1 MSEQKIVPNL
11 WFDKEAE
18 EAAKFYTSLFK
29 NSEVLD
35 AAHYSETG
43 QEVHRQEPGETMT
56 VEYALD
62 GFRFTALNG
71 GPIFKFNPSVSFV
84 VSRSK
89 EEVDALWEELAQDAL
104 AQQVTG
110 RQSTLG
116 GRWAPAPKIS
126 QRLPEPC
133 LSDS

>member
-29 NSEVLD
+29 NSEMRD
-35 AAHYSETG
+35 TAHYSEAG
-43 QEVHRQEPGETMT
+43 QEVHRQEPGEVMT

-71 GPIFKFNPSVSFV
+71 GPIFKFNPSISFV
-84 VSRSK
+84 VSRPK
-89 EEVDALWEELAQDAL
+89 EEVDALWEELAQDGSVLMPLQAYPFSEKVRLGRRSLRAFLAAL
-104 AQQVTG
+104 G
-110 RQSTLG
+110 CR
-116 GRWAPAPKIS
+116 
-126 QRLPEPC
+126 
-133 LSDS
+133 